1 MIAFDKPAGNR
12 PIPALRSRNLA
23 LKTPPFEGERYLEAY
38 RPVIDV
44 SGSNQMSSVFSRSGG
59 TLPTAVSATGSWVT
73 DIDGKQ
79 YLDAAGG
86 AIVVGIGHGVAEIAE
101 TIATQTATLAYVHGT
116 TFTTEPL
123 EAYATELATVVPMN
137 RARVFP
143 VSGGS
148 EAMET
153 ALKMARAYHL
163 AKDQPE
169 RTVIIG
175 RGASYHGNTRGA
187 LDVSGR
193 EPLRRPYEPW
203 LGQTRRVPGVNEY
216 RCPNPDHPSGCTK
229 WHAHRLEEAIAE
241 EGAER
246 VVAFVAEPIGGAASG
261 AAIPPEG
268 YWDAIAGICRR
279 NDILIIAD
287 EVMTG
292 FGRTGEWFA
301 SDHYGLRP
309 DILVAAKGASSGY
322 WPIGLA
328 ITSGD
333 VHDTITAGGG
343 LVHGFTW
350 SHHPVGAS
358 VGLAV
363 LDRIKKLRLIDRARV
378 QGERL
383 LGGLRSALAD
393 HPRVGDVRGIGLL
406 ACVELVADRESR
418 EPFPRSAQVTESM
431 LKRAGEIGL
440 LLYPS
445 TGNVDGTNGD
455 YLLIGPPL
463 TVTDDE
469 VDLIVDRTTA
479 TLGALE

>member
-1 MIAFDKPAGNR
+1 
-12 PIPALRSRNLA
+12 
-23 LKTPPFEGERYLEAY
+23 
-38 RPVIDV
+38 
-44 SGSNQMSSVFSRSGG
+44 
-59 TLPTAVSATGSWVT
+59 LPTAVAANGSWVT
-73 DIDGKQ
+73 DAEGKQ

-86 AIVVGIGHGVAEIAE
+86 AIVVGIGHGVQEIAE
-101 TIATQTATLAYVHGT
+101 TIAAQTAALAYVHGS
-116 TFTTEPL
+116 TFTTEAL
-123 EAYATELATVVPMN
+123 EAYAAELATIVPLDG
-137 RARVFP
+137 ARVFP

-163 AKDQPE
+163 GKDRPE
-169 RTVIIG
+169 RTVIVA

-193 EPLRRPYEPW
+193 EPLRHPYEPW

-216 RCPNPDHPSGCTK
+216 RCPNPEHPSGCAE
-229 WHAHRLEEAIAE
+229 WHAAQLEEAIAE
-241 EGAER
+241 EGPDR

-261 AAIPPEG
+261 AAVPPDG
-268 YWDAIAGICRR
+268 YWDRIAEICDS

-301 SDHYGLRP
+301 SDHFGLRP

-322 WPIGLA
+322 WPLGLA
-328 ITSGD
+328 ISSRA
-333 VHDTITAGGG
+333 VHDTIVAGGG

-350 SHHPVGAS
+350 SHHPVGAA

-363 LDRIKKLRLIDRARV
+363 LDRIRKLRLIDRARI
-378 QGERL
+378 QGKRL
-383 LGGLRSALAD
+383 LDGLHSSLAD
-393 HPRVGDVRGIGLL
+393 HPRVGDVRGMGLL
-406 ACVELVADRESR
+406 ACLELVEDRNTKD
-418 EPFPRSAQVTESM
+418 PFPRAAQVAEM
-431 LKRAGEIGL
+431 VVRRARELGL

-445 TGNVDGTNGD
+445 TGNVDGSNGD

-469 VDLIVDRTTA
+469 VDLIVDRISA
-479 TLGALE
+479 TLRGLE

>member
-1 MIAFDKPAGNR
+1 M
-12 PIPALRSRNLA
+12 
-23 LKTPPFEGERYLEAY
+23 
-38 RPVIDV
+38 
-44 SGSNQMSSVFSRSGG
+44 
-59 TLPTAVSATGSWVT
+59 PTAVSANGSWVT
-73 DIDGKQ
+73 DAEGKQ

-86 AIVVGIGHGVAEIAE
+86 AIVVGIGHGVEEIAE
-101 TIATQTATLAYVHGT
+101 TMAAQTATLAYVHGS
-116 TFTTEPL
+116 TFTTEAL
-123 EAYATELATVVPMN
+123 EAYATELATVVPLDG
-137 RARVFP
+137 ARVFP

-163 AKDQPE
+163 GKDRPE
-169 RTVIIG
+169 RTVIVA

-216 RCPNPDHPSGCTK
+216 RCPNPEHPSGCAE
-229 WHAHRLEEAIAE
+229 WHAARLEETIAE
-241 EGAER
+241 EGPDR

-261 AAIPPEG
+261 AAVPPDD
-268 YWDAIAGICRR
+268 YWDRIAEICHN

-301 SDHYGLRP
+301 CDHFGLRP

-322 WPIGLA
+322 WPLGLA
-328 ITSGD
+328 ISSGA
-333 VHDTITAGGG
+333 VHDTIVAGGG
-343 LVHGFTW
+343 LIHGFTW

-363 LDRIKKLRLIDRARV
+363 LDRIRKMRLVDRARV
-378 QGERL
+378 QGKRL
-383 LGGLRSALAD
+383 LDGLHSSLAD
-393 HPRVGDVRGIGLL
+393 HPRVGDVRGMGLL
-406 ACVELVADRESR
+406 ACVELVEDRNTR
-418 EPFPRSAQVTESM
+418 DPFPRAAQVAEM
-431 LKRAGEIGL
+431 VLRRARELGL

-445 TGNVDGTNGD
+445 TGNVDGSSGD

-469 VDLIVDRTTA
+469 VDLIVDRISVS
-479 TLGALE
+479 LRGLQ